1 MNIKL
6 SKEEADTLREY
17 LDDTIN
23 STLTFLREGSN
34 EVIDKDIKNL
44 RAVYYQLLV
53 HREYGDI
60 TYHSE

>member
-6 SKEEADTLREY
+6 SKEEAETLREY

-34 EVIDKDIKNL
+34 DVIDKDIKNL
-44 RAVYYQLLV
+44 RAVYYQLLTETE
-53 HREYGDI
+53 HRPYF
-60 TYHSE
+60 SE

>member
-1 MNIKL
+1 MELRL
-6 SKEEADTLREY
+6 SQEEAETLREY

-44 RAVYYQLLV
+44 RAVYYRLLTETE
-53 HREYGDI
+53 HRPYF
-60 TYHSE
+60 SE

>member
-44 RAVYYQLLV
+44 RAVYYQLLTET
-53 HREYGDI
+53 EYRP
-60 TYHSE
+60 YFSE

>member
-1 MNIKL
+1 MELRL
-6 SKEEADTLREY
+6 SQEEAETLREY

-44 RAVYYQLLV
+44 RAVYYQLLTETE
-53 HREYGDI
+53 HRPYF
-60 TYHSE
+60 SE